1 MKAERIPDKL
11 RNSLLPLWLFC
22 TTLCAFAL
30 LSSCRTQPPSVSLPP
45 PPEVP
50 SSAEPSSPAPNKS
63 GDARLKPGLSISM
76 SVLVGGKPE
85 IDAPAKRISE
95 GGTIVLPL
103 LGEMAVSE
111 MTLDELR
118 IQLIQNYRK
127 YFVDPQIILDFAP
140 DSGSGEIS
148 PWGAITVLGRV
159 KTPGRVVMPATRDLT
174 VSGAIQKAGGFDT
187 SAKMNAIL
195 VSRPRPDGKIE
206 TRTVNL
212 NAVGKSGR
220 LEEDIV
226 LEADDVVYVPES
238 MF

>member
-1 MKAERIPDKL
+1 
-11 RNSLLPLWLFC
+11 
-22 TTLCAFAL
+22 
-30 LSSCRTQPPSVSLPP
+30 
-45 PPEVP
+45 
-50 SSAEPSSPAPNKS
+50 
-63 GDARLKPGLSISM
+63 M
-76 SVLVGGKPE
+76 SVLVGGKAE
-85 IDAPAKRISE
+85 IDEPAKRISE

-103 LGEMAVSE
+103 LGEMTVAE

-118 IQLIQNYRK
+118 VQLSQNYRK
-127 YFVDPQIILDFAP
+127 YFVDPQVILDFAP
-140 DSGSGEIS
+140 DRGSGEIS
-148 PWGAITVLGRV
+148 PWGFITVLGRV
-159 KTPGRVVMPATRDLT
+159 RTPGRVAIPATRDLT

-195 VSRPRPDGKIE
+195 VSRPQPDGKIE